1 MDAERGSVKMA
12 GKFETPRGQAATD
25 AKRKYNEKSYD
36 RLYPMVHKGKKE
48 TYVAAAKAAGMSLNE
63 WIEKTLDRAAGAAPE
78 SRA

>member
-1 MDAERGSVKMA
+1 MDAERGSGKMA

-48 TYVAAAKAAGMSLNE
+48 TYE
-63 WIEKTLDRAAGAAPE
+63 WIETTLDRAAGAAPE